1 MFDMV
6 EMLKYKLRRV
16 RDLATPRY
24 VHWLFLHRFRSG
36 VALTQQLC
44 NSVTIRYLPQ
54 GNVSRDL
61 YLGQFEQETIDFF
74 SHHLRPGM
82 IVFDVGANIGVYSLL
97 SADYVGK
104 RGAVHSFEP
113 TPNTFAQLQVN
124 VKLNGFACIHLNQL
138 AVAEQS
144 GTSNLFL
151 YKQNAMNSLS
161 RQDWVGTPLGQVAVE
176 TISLDEYIDAEGLD
190 TVNLLKLDVE
200 GAELGVLKGA
210 RRLLSGPNPPVVVCE
225 FADKTTSNFGYRAAD
240 LRDYLAGF
248 GYQFFRWNSKSRSL
262 VPETLRSSY
271 EIYAN
276 LVCIREGS
284 QLSET
289 PHNAKEI

>member
-1 MFDMV
+1 MQNTV
-6 EMLKYKLRRV
+6 EMVKYKLRRA
-16 RDLATPRY
+16 RQLATPRF
-24 VHWLFLHRFRSG
+24 VHWLFLQRFRSG
-36 VALTQQLC
+36 VTLTQQIC
-44 NSVTIRYLPQ
+44 ESVTVRYLPQ

-61 YLGQFEQETIDFF
+61 YLGQFELETIDFF

-97 SADYVGK
+97 SAKHVGK
-104 RGAVHSFEP
+104 GGAIHSFEP
-113 TPNTFAQLQVN
+113 TPSTFAQLQAN
-124 VKLNGFACIHLNQL
+124 VELNGFACINLNQL

-151 YKQNAMNSLS
+151 YEQNAMNSLS

-176 TISLDEYIDAEGLD
+176 TISLDEYVDAEGLA

-225 FADKTTSNFGYRAAD
+225 FADKTTYNFGYRAAD
-240 LRDYLAGF
+240 LRDYLASL
-248 GYQFFRWNSKSRSL
+248 GYQFFRWNRKSRSL
-262 VPETLRSSY
+262 VPEALRRSY

-284 QLSET
+284 PVSET
-289 PHNAKEI
+289 HHDAKKT